1 MLNLFSATMM
11 RDYTEHIGHILAVT
25 SLLILLEVSR
35 AFQPGI
41 NDRIGSGNENAN
53 ADQQAGMSPVIE
65 RALRILPEGKG
76 PFGGGDDDDQTTLVD
91 VDLDQAQDF
100 ANHFGKYSYEQIERM
115 RNDLHTHRVQSM
127 LSLGEDNPSNDVL
140 FLERFIEDDLTSQL
154 EALRE
159 DMPDPYLFRYPD
171 KDVGVPKET
180 NERSPVSPASTETT
194 GATEKDARK
203 KNKKETD
210 NNKFDLFQKLLKD
223 GVLESMAICIVLGY
237 LMMAPQQ
244 VA

>member
-76 PFGGGDDDDQTTLVD
+76 PFGGDDDDDQTTLVD

-115 RNDLHTHRVQSM
+115 RNGEWLRIHNAPWCRVHLVFLSQFDPQSFSLWTFLTARCVALRSFLCVYL
-127 LSLGEDNPSNDVL
+127 LSLCWNVVPRPRTIQISTP
-140 FLERFIEDDLTSQL
+140 IEFK
-154 EALRE
+154 A
-159 DMPDPYLFRYPD
+159 
-171 KDVGVPKET
+171 
-180 NERSPVSPASTETT
+180 
-194 GATEKDARK
+194 
-203 KNKKETD
+203 
-210 NNKFDLFQKLLKD
+210 
-223 GVLESMAICIVLGY
+223 C
-237 LMMAPQQ
+237 
-244 VA
+244 

>member
-1 MLNLFSATMM
+1 
-11 RDYTEHIGHILAVT
+11 
-25 SLLILLEVSR
+25 
-35 AFQPGI
+35 
-41 NDRIGSGNENAN
+41 
-53 ADQQAGMSPVIE
+53 
-65 RALRILPEGKG
+65 
-76 PFGGGDDDDQTTLVD
+76 
-91 VDLDQAQDF
+91 
-100 ANHFGKYSYEQIERM
+100 
-115 RNDLHTHRVQSM
+115 M

-171 KDVGVPKET
+171 KDVVVPKET